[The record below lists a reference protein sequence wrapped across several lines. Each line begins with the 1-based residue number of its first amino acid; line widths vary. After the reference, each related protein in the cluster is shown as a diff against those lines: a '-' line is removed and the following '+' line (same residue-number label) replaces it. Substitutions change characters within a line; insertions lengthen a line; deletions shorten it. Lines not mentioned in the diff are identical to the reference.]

1 MDVKRRIILSR
12 VVENQMLCRI
22 DLCTVLFRSELTHE
36 PCVEYRMGIAYDND
50 IVLCSSICSI
60 R

>member
-22 DLCTVLFRSELTHE
+22 DLCTVLFRSELTDE
-36 PCVEYRMGIAYDND
+36 PCVEYRMIMT
-50 IVLCSSICSI
+50 
-60 R
+60 